1 MKESYL
7 ENLNKRKQQEIA
19 NIQECNEYTN
29 KYGLN
34 LSNNQIQNLLERKK
48 ETLQETERIEFRERI
63 IEKIIKA
70 FCDSPF
76 IIQENYATTLYE
88 LIEIFYEYKN
98 ETMDLISD
106 DELIQ
111 FMKKSFDGICKGDID
126 YLEGTI
132 MYQMRENLLIG
143 KNIDNLLEEGEVNE

>member
-1 MKESYL
+1 MNIKMK
-7 ENLNKRKQQEIA
+7 QW
-19 NIQECNEYTN
+19 T
-29 KYGLN
+29 
-34 LSNNQIQNLLERKK
+34 
-48 ETLQETERIEFRERI
+48 
-63 IEKIIKA
+63 
-70 FCDSPF
+70 
-76 IIQENYATTLYE
+76 
-88 LIEIFYEYKN
+88 
-98 ETMDLISD
+98 SD